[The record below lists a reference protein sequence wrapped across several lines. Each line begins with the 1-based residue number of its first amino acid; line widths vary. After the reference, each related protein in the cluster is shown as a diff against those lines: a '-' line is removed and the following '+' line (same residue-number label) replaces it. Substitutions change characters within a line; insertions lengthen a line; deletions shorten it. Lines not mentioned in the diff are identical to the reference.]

1 MRRWLWV
8 VIGAVACKPVPE
20 VPFAPGP
27 EVTLI
32 SVLSLVD
39 GTLRGASPWAPAD
52 QPLPF
57 LIDEEAR
64 HLVVGLAGGDVGDA
78 DLQASLQ
85 GELPIAASG
94 CDPSLPAPSFVGEL
108 IEGRVLTTELAPPRL
123 STAGWQL
130 RCPSQTPELRI
141 DAPTFCLSQACR
153 PVLSPNGPC
162 RYQVDLSGCG
172 LGKPELR
179 IDPAGQICVG
189 LDPGRFRCEARGA
202 GQECQDGPACPIAL
216 DPFTP
221 EQPPRF
227 DRAVVAVGPPE
238 EGSFSNYVNS
248 SRYFQRGIIR
258 DLLRA
263 GDQVVVVRN
272 PDLSWAVECEDERP
286 PSVFYLF
293 DADTLSLTG
302 TVATER
308 CLNHVA
314 QHDGEILGVYYDR
327 GWFLGRFDQRGQK
340 LGQAPLDAN
349 EFQPGPYDV
358 IDLVP
363 FPERG
368 RLAVVF
374 GASESGADDGAVLV
388 LELGSFRLLQKLVLP
403 ARLRPSFAHR
413 AGNGE
418 LVISAAEQQRVAWI
432 NLEAGAV
439 AQEVVV
445 RNEFLPDATLM
456 SSLVL
461 GDRVYTPGHE
471 NLYEV
476 DRGGM
481 VERRLFHD
489 PEQLLFALAPW
500 PKDPTRV
507 LVVAVGAVAPS
518 GLRPSTGVWFDTTTD
533 RFEPGRWHLADRPVS
548 AIEVDDQQRV
558 WLLIREQAELVRL
571 TPR

>member
-1 MRRWLWV
+1 MRWLWV

-27 EVTLI
+27 EVKLI
-32 SVLSLVD
+32 SVLAVD
-39 GTLRGASPWAPAD
+39 DGVLLGATPWAPAD

-57 LIDEEAR
+57 LIDEDAR
-64 HLVVGLAGGDVGDA
+64 HLVVGLDGDDLGGA

-94 CDPSLPAPSFVGEL
+94 CDPSLPPPSFVGEL
-108 IEGRVLTTELAPPRL
+108 IDGRVAATELVPPRL
-123 STAGWQL
+123 STAGWQR
-130 RCPSQTPELRI
+130 RCPPQTPELRI

-162 RYQVDLSGCG
+162 RYQVDLRGCG
-172 LGKPELR
+172 LGQPELR
-179 IDPAGQICVG
+179 IDPTGQICLG
-189 LDPGRFRCEARGA
+189 LDPERFSCEARGP
-202 GQECQDGPACPIAL
+202 GQKCQDGPACPIHF

-258 DLLRA
+258 DLLRI
-263 GDQVVVVRN
+263 GDRAVVVRSPN
-272 PDLSWAVECEDERP
+272 LSWSVECEDERP

-293 DADTLSLTG
+293 DAETMSLTG
-302 TVATER
+302 TVAAER
-308 CLNHVA
+308 CMNHLA
-314 QHDGEILGVYYDR
+314 QHAGEILSVYYDR
-327 GWFLGRFDQRGQK
+327 GWFLGRFNPDGQK
-340 LGQAPLDAN
+340 LGQAALDAS
-349 EFQPGPYDV
+349 EFPPGPYDV

-363 FPERG
+363 FPESG

-374 GASESGADDGAVLV
+374 GASENSADDGGVLV
-388 LELGSFRLLQKLVLP
+388 LELGSFRLLHKVPLP
-403 ARLRPSFAHR
+403 PRLRPSFAHR
-413 AGNGE
+413 SANNE
-418 LVISAAEQQRVAWI
+418 LAISAAEQQRVAWI
-432 NLEAGAV
+432 DLGAGAV
-439 AQEVVV
+439 TQEVVV

-456 SSLVL
+456 SSLVV
-461 GDRVYTPGHE
+461 GDRIYTPGHE

-476 DRGGM
+476 DRSGM

-489 PEQLLFALAPW
+489 PEQLLFAVASW
-500 PKDPTRV
+500 PKDPSRV
-507 LVVAVGAVAPS
+507 LVVAVGAVAQS

-548 AIEVDDQQRV
+548 AIEVDEQQRV